1 MKDIKNDLFLIAED
15 LDEIFDW
22 LEELS
27 YEVYKLKRGRSSDD
41 SQDTDRLGTAMSYIE
56 EIYGRDIKFDGSQSG
71 IKMTP
76 WDSIIELT
84 EDSCNCDFCDEG
96 YDNRNFCD
104 EMDELDSKRNI
115 VVPVIDD
122 VDGWEGDAW
131 NVYAKLYDI
140 LVKKQKDYGPD
151 NIRKSPGG
159 PLNGLTVRLYDKI
172 ARLNNLLQTGALPE
186 NESLRDTFIDIAN
199 YGVIGVMILDDTF
212 PKSKDA

>member
-1 MKDIKNDLFLIAED
+1 MKNIKKDLFLIAED

-41 SQDTDRLGTAMSYIE
+41 SQNTDRPGTAMSFIE
-56 EIYGRDIKFDGSQSG
+56 EIYGRDIKFDGSKSG

-84 EDSCNCDFCDEG
+84 EGNCNCDFCDES
-96 YDNRNFCD
+96 DD
-104 EMDELDSKRNI
+104 KRNI

-122 VDGWEGDAW
+122 VDGWEADAW

>member
-1 MKDIKNDLFLIAED
+1 MLLAQDIE
-15 LDEIFDW
+15 EIFDW

-41 SQDTDRLGTAMSYIE
+41 SQNTDRPGTAMSFIE

-71 IKMTP
+71 VKMTP
-76 WDSIIELT
+76 WDATIEFMESIGAT
-84 EDSCNCDFCDEG
+84 EYEDGCNCDFCDES
-96 YDNRNFCD
+96 DD
-104 EMDELDSKRNI
+104 KRNI
-115 VVPVIDD
+115 VIPVIDD

-131 NVYAKLYDI
+131 NVYAKLYEI

-159 PLNGLTVRLYDKI
+159 PLNGLTVRLYDKM

-212 PKSKDA
+212 PKSKDV